1 MAVNIQRAVD
11 MGAVSLAPNEFLLYS
26 LFPSAGNPIWSF
38 SCSDRKGIFQISNNP
53 RPRYDWV
60 VINGPS
66 GNPLT
71 VPLDRCTGI
80 ADIYAIF
87 FVFAQVQSY
96 RFTVVKRP
104 VNVVIQDVTL
114 TAQLRTDTLPYPLGV
129 TAN

>member
-1 MAVNIQRAVD
+1 
-11 MGAVSLAPNEFLLYS
+11 
-26 LFPSAGNPIWSF
+26 
-38 SCSDRKGIFQISNNP
+38 
-53 RPRYDWV
+53 V

-71 VPLDRCTGI
+71 VPLDRGTGI